1 MSGHVGSGH
10 RRPGMRNYSFLIAW
24 SSVLCAGAS
33 SFAQGPIRLREVVT
47 AGTTHHVS
55 THVDLAGELT
65 VPPDEGQKSP
75 SKVSLVG
82 RSFIEYDERVLDT
95 GSPDRPGPRTLR
107 IYRRV
112 DLDRTVG
119 DKPQDVSIRPAVR
132 RMVILRTGHREVP
145 FSPDGPLTWSEID
158 LVRTDVFTPALTGLL
173 PEQPVVPGDRW
184 PAAAAAIEELT
195 DLEKIE
201 EGSLDCRFD
210 EITSLAGRRLARVRV
225 AGSVRGVNEDG
236 PNRQQFDGYYYF
248 DLASNHLSYLF
259 LEATHFLLDKDGQTA
274 GQVKGRFV
282 LTREVKGPSP
292 DLGDEVVR
300 GLALEPTAEN
310 SLLLYDNPELG
321 VRFLYPRRWRVG
333 VVRGRQVILD
343 EANGS
348 GLLLTVESP
357 MNTPTGAA
365 YLAECQ
371 AFLTKEQKA
380 RILRTDAP
388 KPLSAQLENLGLDV
402 EIGGRRERMEY
413 YIVRQS
419 GGGAVLAARLQ
430 PKDLPELVRDV
441 ERVGGGV
448 TGLTGAAPVR

>member
-1 MSGHVGSGH
+1 
-10 RRPGMRNYSFLIAW
+10 L
-24 SSVLCAGAS
+24 
-33 SFAQGPIRLREVVT
+33 VT
-47 AGTTHHVS
+47 AGTTCHVT
-55 THVDLAGELT
+55 THVDLAGQLT
-65 VPPDEGQKSP
+65 VPPEEGQKSA
-75 SKVSLVG
+75 SKVSLAG

-95 GSPDRPGPRTLR
+95 GTPDRPGPRTLR

-173 PEQPVVPGDRW
+173 PDRSVVPGDRW
-184 PAAAAAIEELT
+184 PATAAAVEELT

-201 EGSLDCRFD
+201 EGTLDCRFD

-225 AGSVRGVNEDG
+225 TGSVRGVNEDG
-236 PNRQQFDGYYYF
+236 PNRQQFDGYFYF
-248 DLASNHLSYLF
+248 DLTTNHLSYLS

-282 LTREVKGPSP
+282 LTREVKAPSG
-292 DLGDEVVR
+292 DLRDEVIR

-310 SLLLYDNPELG
+310 TLLLYDNPELG

-343 EANGS
+343 EANGN

-357 MNTPTGAA
+357 ANVPTGAA

-371 AFLTKEQKA
+371 TYLTKEQRAK
-380 RILRTDAP
+380 ILRTDAP
-388 KPLSAQLENLGLDV
+388 RPLSNQLEQLGLDV
-402 EIGGRRERMEY
+402 EISGRRERMEY
-413 YIVRQS
+413 YIIRQS
-419 GGGAVLAARLQ
+419 AGGAVLAARLQ
-430 PKDLPELVRDV
+430 AEESPALERDV
-441 ERVGGGV
+441 ERIARSVQV
-448 TGLTGAAPVR
+448 TAPVSLPRPVK